1 MQLEEASVSDL
12 QAAMTSAE
20 LSAETLTQYYLDQIQ
35 SLDKTGPKL
44 NSVIELN
51 PDALELAKTLDQER
65 QEGKTRG
72 SLHGIPV
79 LIKDN
84 IDTHDKMMTTAG
96 SLALEGSVAKKDA
109 FIVHKLREAGAILLG
124 KTNLSEW
131 ANFRSSRSSSGWS
144 SRGGQTQNP
153 YVLGRSPCGS
163 SSGSGVAAAAN
174 LCALAVGT
182 ETDGSIVC
190 PSSVNGVVGLK
201 PSLGLVSRSGI
212 IPIAHSQDTAGPMT
226 RTVKDAAILLSVLR
240 GADASDALTLQAPKA
255 LRYEDHLDRESL
267 AGARLGV
274 VRNLMDYHEGVN
286 AVAEEAFAKLR
297 ELGAELVDVTIDS
310 AKKIRNFEMS
320 VLLHEFKYGLNLYL
334 AGLEEGFPKTLADII
349 AFNLLNEAKTMPFF
363 KQELHIRA
371 QATEGLESDSYQNA
385 LAMSKELAQTE
396 GIDKALRE
404 HKLDALIAP
413 TGGPAWTIDRVNGD
427 RYLGSCSSLAAV
439 AGYPHITVPAG
450 FIHNLPLG
458 LSFFAEAFSESKLL
472 SFAYA
477 FEAATQ
483 TRKAP
488 QFLRESLN

>member
-12 QAAMTSAE
+12 QTAMASGDLNAAI
-20 LSAETLTQYYLDQIQ
+20 LTKYYLNRIAT
-35 SLDKTGPKL
+35 LDKDGPKL

-51 PDALELAKTLDQER
+51 PEALEIAKRLDQER
-65 QEGKTRG
+65 ANGQLRG
-72 SLHGIPV
+72 ALHGIPV

-84 IDTHDKMMTTAG
+84 IDTHDQMMTTAG
-96 SLALEGSVAKKDA
+96 SLALKGSVAAKDA
-109 FIVHKLREAGAILLG
+109 FVVKKLREAGAIILG

-190 PSSVNGVVGLK
+190 PSSVNGLVGLK
-201 PSLGLVSRSGI
+201 PTLGLVSRSGI

-226 RTVKDAAILLSVLR
+226 RSVKDAAILLSALS
-240 GADASDALTLQAPKA
+240 GYDETDPITQHASRNI
-255 LRYEDHLDRESL
+255 RYEEHLDRNSL
-267 AGARLGV
+267 KGKRLGI
-274 VRNLMDYHEGVN
+274 VRNLMGYHEEVD
-286 AVAEEAFAKLR
+286 AVAEKSYETLRALGADLVNINMESKEKLR
-297 ELGAELVDVTIDS
+297 EVEFT
-310 AKKIRNFEMS
+310 
-320 VLLHEFKYGLNLYL
+320 VLLYEFKHGLNAYL
-334 AGLEEGFPKTLADII
+334 SGLEGDFPKTLADII
-349 AFNLLNEAKTMPFF
+349 DFNNKHSSEAMPFF
-363 KQELHIRA
+363 KQELLIKA
-371 QATEGLESDSYQNA
+371 QATGSLEDETYQTA
-385 LAMSKELAQTE
+385 LKRSKELAQQE
-396 GIDKALRE
+396 GIDKALKE

-427 RYLGSCSSLAAV
+427 RYLGSSSSLAAV

-450 FIHNLPLG
+450 FIYNLPIG

-477 FEAATQ
+477 FEQASQA
-483 TRKAP
+483 RKVPAY
-488 QFLRESLN
+488 LEEHLI